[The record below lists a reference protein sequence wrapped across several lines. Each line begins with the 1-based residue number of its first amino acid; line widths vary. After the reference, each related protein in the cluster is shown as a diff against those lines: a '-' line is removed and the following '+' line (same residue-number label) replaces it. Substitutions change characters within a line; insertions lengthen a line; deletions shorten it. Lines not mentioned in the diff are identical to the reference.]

1 MYPLSSFEFWCK
13 VEMPGDCL
21 FVDTLR
27 FGFSFF
33 MYLVH
38 SLIFMIHFSFV
49 LVVAKEFVRF

>member
-1 MYPLSSFEFWCK
+1 MH
-13 VEMPGDCL
+13 GDCL

-27 FGFSFF
+27 FGFSHF

-38 SLIFMIHFSFV
+38 LLSFMIQFSFV